1 MGPASEGSGAA
12 APVSDL
18 NSRLSGMNYDSFT
31 TPSKDNYSISEF
43 LTKIA
48 HGEKLDVHSFIAAG
62 GERKRRRTSGERDGH
77 GVMVTD
83 WLVCLCRQRG
93 RGRCGSL

>member
-1 MGPASEGSGAA
+1 MGPASESSSAA
-12 APVSDL
+12 APVTDL
-18 NSRLSGMNYDSFT
+18 NSRLSGMTYDSFT

-62 GERKRRRTSGERDGH
+62 GERKRRRTSGERDG
-77 GVMVTD
+77 VMLTD
-83 WLVCLCRQRG
+83 WWVCMCRQRG